1 MTLLFFTA
9 CAAFLAGVALHRR
22 HPESPALNEIADLAL
37 AAARLPLPVA
47 QATYQFA
54 RKRLAA

>member
-37 AAARLPLPVA
+37 ALARVPIPAAK
-47 QATYQFA
+47 ATYNYA
-54 RKRLAA
+54 RKRFAA